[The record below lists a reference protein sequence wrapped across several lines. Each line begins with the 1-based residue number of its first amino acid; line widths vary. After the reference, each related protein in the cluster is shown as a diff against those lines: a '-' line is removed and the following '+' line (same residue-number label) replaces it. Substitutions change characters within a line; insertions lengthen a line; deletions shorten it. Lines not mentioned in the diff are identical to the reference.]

1 MSGNHRGESLEKK
14 WEGIIKGWQESL
26 LSLDSYT
33 KSHHISKSNFYKW
46 KRRLNSSP
54 KAPPLSFIELQP
66 LAQAPQPEIF
76 SVEVGVSKGGCVK
89 VGLTWPK
96 VVELVK
102 VLLQ

>member
-1 MSGNHRGESLEKK
+1 
-14 WEGIIKGWQESL
+14 

>member
-1 MSGNHRGESLEKK
+1 MSGNQRGEALEKK
-14 WEGIIKGWQESL
+14 WEEIVRGWQGSL

-46 KRRLNSSP
+46 KRRLDSSQ

-66 LAQAPQPEIF
+66 LAQASQPEVF

-89 VGLTWPK
+89 VGMTWPK

-102 VLLQ
+102 ALL